1 MEEVSEMIKRIEA
14 KLRILARSWWRP
26 FAQWS
31 AGIAVFVNGVYKPLI
46 LDEGVDLANLAIL
59 ITAVS
64 TLVAIRGA
72 EKHFSQDS

>member
-1 MEEVSEMIKRIEA
+1 MIKSIESKLHHLA
-14 KLRILARSWWRP
+14 KTWWRP
-26 FAQWS
+26 FAQWA
-31 AGIAVFVNGVYKPLI
+31 AGMAVFVNGVYKPLI

-72 EKHFSQDS
+72 EKHFSQDSS

>member
-1 MEEVSEMIKRIEA
+1 MIKRIEA
-14 KLRILARSWWRP
+14 KLLHLARTWWRP
-26 FAQWS
+26 FAQWA
-31 AGIAVFVNGVYKPLI
+31 AGVAVVVNGVYKPLI

-72 EKHFSQDS
+72 EKHFSKEE